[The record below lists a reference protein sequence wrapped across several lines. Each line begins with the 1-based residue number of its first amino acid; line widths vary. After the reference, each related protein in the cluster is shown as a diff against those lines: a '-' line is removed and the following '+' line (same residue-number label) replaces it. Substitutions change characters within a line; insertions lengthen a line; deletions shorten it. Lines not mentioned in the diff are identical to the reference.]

1 MSKHASRSRFRAKY
15 VAVLTA
21 LSLGIA
27 GVGIGVA
34 PAYAANT
41 LTVTSTTDSDGN
53 NACTTPGVIV
63 AASPITLRNAL
74 CVANNIGGSV
84 SVIVG
89 AGTYELSLGALS
101 LGTQAGAALSVEA
114 APGTAPVIRGGGT
127 EQVMTL
133 DPFLVGDVAVALT
146 GLTITGGVDN
156 VYGGGAIIAGSGGIA
171 TGDSLVVTDST
182 FIDNA
187 ANTTSDATNSPGGA
201 IQFVGGSLTVVDSTF
216 NDNSAG
222 SSSGGA
228 IAYQAMPGLVDQT
241 LTITGSTFSNNSTSS
256 TSTLPNGGGALELF
270 DLDGTATM
278 SITDSTFTGNTATG
292 SDVNPA
298 RGGAIWLH
306 SGALALERSTL
317 TDNSLSAAVPAG
329 GAAIQVESGATL
341 TASYNRLTD
350 NIDGAGI
357 FAASGASVSAPN
369 NWWGCNAGPGTT
381 GCGSVVPATADTFTP
396 YLQLNAVATPTM
408 ILPAETTSTITADL
422 LTNSAGT
429 SVAPGDLTAFSGL
442 PVTWTAI
449 LPAAAR
455 ASTASSPL
463 SNGAASMVYT
473 ANSSVGLGS
482 ATATLDHAAAV
493 ATVETATVPVITSDS
508 SAAFVAG
515 AAGSLTVES
524 TGYPAP
530 TITRESGTLPAGLT
544 FTPNGDGTATIAGT
558 PSAGSGG
565 SYSFTVQAESV
576 AGSDTQAL
584 RITVTEPPV
593 LTSSTSA
600 TFPVGE
606 RADFAV
612 TTTGFP
618 VVATI
623 SSTGTPPADVTFAD
637 NGDGTATLSG
647 TPAVGSGGVYVLTLG
662 ASNGT
667 SPDATQTLTVTV
679 NEDPVVSLHPAD
691 QTVNAGNPA
700 SFTAAVS
707 GFPAPTV
714 QWQVSTDG
722 GSRFSPLSGAV
733 SPTLSLTAAQSDN
746 GYRYRAVFT
755 NSGSSAITTSALL
768 TVGTAPTI
776 STAAAATFGATGQ
789 AQTFSVTTSGVP
801 DATLSKSG
809 TLPAWLTL
817 VDDGAGSAHLAATPP
832 AGSGGVYTFTIRASN
847 GFAPIADQVF
857 TLTVNEAPTI
867 TSTDAASLTTGTAGS
882 FVVTTTAA
890 FPVATT
896 VSIVGTLPPGV
907 TAIDNGDGTATIAG
921 TADIGTG
928 GSYALAVTATNGTL
942 TDATQSFTLT
952 VQGPPVITT
961 QPVPA
966 SVHSTTAVTFT
977 AAAVG
982 YPAPSVQWQVSTD
995 SGISFADLADAN
1007 AATLTFTAA
1016 QAQNGNLYRAVF
1028 SNATTAESESVL
1040 LTVGTPPTLA
1050 AAGEADFTVGTATS
1064 VTLTSTGYPT
1074 PQLSADSVPSWLLF
1088 TDNGD
1093 GTAALAGTPPPGSG
1107 GEYTVSVTAD
1117 NGFTPTAVLDFA
1129 VTVTEAPTIT
1139 STDAATLAAG
1149 TAADVTVTTTG
1160 GFPAA
1165 VALSYTGRLP
1175 SGMVFTDNAD
1185 GTATIAGTPVTGTG
1199 GVYSLT
1205 ISAGNDSSL
1214 ATEQTLTLTVTEP
1227 VGIESASTATFLH
1240 GVTGNFTVATSGG
1253 FPRTVTLTATGTL
1266 PDGLSFVDNG
1276 DGTGALSGTTT
1287 MAPGSVS
1294 IVLTS
1299 SNGVAD
1305 ATQVLEIDVIAAPA
1319 VALPLV
1325 LPSGNGQLT
1334 GVPGIA
1340 DAGTQL
1346 DVGADGFAP
1355 GATVT
1360 FGIYSVPLVLAT
1372 ALADASGT
1380 ARATVTIPST
1390 FTGQH
1395 TIAAIGI
1402 APDGSERFLRSAVT
1416 VAAPTAAADAAA
1428 DAAAAAEAAHIASTG
1443 VPYSVPVV
1451 SLLAL
1456 IVLLAGMFLARRSGR
1471 SGRSRS
1477 LG

>member
-34 PAYAANT
+34 PAYAANS

-53 NACTTPGVIV
+53 DACTTPSVIEP
-63 AASPITLRNAL
+63 ASPITLRNAL
-74 CVANNIGGSV
+74 CVANNMGDSV

-101 LGTQAGAALSVEA
+101 LGTQAGAALTVEA

-133 DPFLVGDVAVALT
+133 DPFLVGDVTVALT

-187 ANTTSDATNSPGGA
+187 ATSDATNSPGGA

-216 NDNSAG
+216 SGNSAG

-241 LTITGSTFSNNSTSS
+241 LTISGSTFSNNSTSS

-278 SITDSTFTGNTATG
+278 SITDSTFTGNAATG
-292 SDVNPA
+292 SAVNPA

-306 SGALALERSTL
+306 SGALTLLRSTL
-317 TDNSLSAAVPAG
+317 TDNSLSADVPAG

-350 NIDGAGI
+350 NTDGAGV

-369 NWWGCNAGPGTT
+369 NWWGCNAGPGTS
-381 GCGSVVPATADTFTP
+381 GCSAVVPATTDTFTP
-396 YLQLNAVATPTM
+396 YLQLRAEATPTI
-408 ILPAETTSTITADL
+408 ILPTETTSTITADL

-429 SVAPGDLTAFSGL
+429 SVAPGDLTAFNGR
-442 PVTWTAI
+442 PVQWSAI

-455 ASTASSPL
+455 AGATSSTL
-463 SNGAASMVYT
+463 RNGAASVVYT

-482 ATATLDHAAAV
+482 VTATLDHGAAV
-493 ATVETATVPVITSDS
+493 AAVATATVPVITSDS
-508 SAAFVAG
+508 TAAFVVGVAV
-515 AAGSLTVES
+515 SYVVDS

-530 TITRESGTLPAGLT
+530 AITRESGTLPAGLT
-544 FTPNGDGTATIAGT
+544 FTPNGDGTATLSGT

-565 SYSFTVQAESV
+565 DYAWTLQAENV
-576 AGSDTQAL
+576 AGSVTQPFTVA
-584 RITVTEPPV
+584 VTEPPV
-593 LTSSTSA
+593 LTSSTST
-600 TFPVGE
+600 TFTVGE
-606 RADFAV
+606 RAEFVV
-612 TTTGFP
+612 TTSGFP
-618 VVATI
+618 VDATI
-623 SSTGTPPADVTFAD
+623 TATGTRPDGMTFVD

-647 TPAVGSGGVYVLTLG
+647 TPTAGSGGVYVLTLG

-667 SPDATQTLTVTV
+667 SPDAAQTVTVTV
-679 NEDPVVSLHPAD
+679 NEDPAVSLHPAN

-700 SFTAAVS
+700 SFTAAVT

-755 NSGSSAITTSALL
+755 NSGGSVLTTSALL

-776 STAAAATFGATGQ
+776 STGAAATFGVTGQ
-789 AQTFSVTTSGVP
+789 AQSFSVTTSGVP
-801 DATLSKSG
+801 DAALSTSG
-809 TLPAWLTL
+809 TLPIWLAF
-817 VDDGAGSAHLAATPP
+817 VDDGAGGAHLAATPP
-832 AGSGGVYTFTIRASN
+832 VGSGGVYTFTIRASN
-847 GFAPIADQVF
+847 GFLPIATQVF
-857 TLTVNEAPTI
+857 TLTVNEAPTL
-867 TSTDAASLTTGTAGS
+867 SSSDAASLTTGTAGS

-890 FPVATT
+890 FPVATV
-896 VSIVGTLPPGV
+896 VSIMGTLPLGV
-907 TAIDNGDGTATIAG
+907 TATDNGDGTATIAG

-928 GSYALAVTATNGTL
+928 GSYPLTVTATNGTL
-942 TDATQSFTLT
+942 TDASQSFTLT
-952 VQGPPVITT
+952 VHGAPMITT

-1007 AATLTFTAA
+1007 AATLTFTAT

-1028 SNATTAESESVL
+1028 SNETATESEPVL
-1040 LTVGTPPTLA
+1040 LTVGTPPTVA
-1050 AAGEADFTVGTATS
+1050 AAGDANFTVGTANS
-1064 VTLTSTGYPT
+1064 VTLTSTGFPA
-1074 PQLSADSVPSWLLF
+1074 PELSAGSVPSWLLF

-1093 GTAALAGTPPPGSG
+1093 GTATLAGTPPLGSG
-1107 GEYTVSVTAD
+1107 GAHTVSVTAD
-1117 NGFTPTAVLDFA
+1117 NGFTPTGLLEIA

-1139 STDAATLAAG
+1139 STDAATLAVG
-1149 TAADVTVTTTG
+1149 TAATVTVTTAG
-1160 GFPAA
+1160 GFPTA
-1165 VALSYTGRLP
+1165 VALDYTGSLP
-1175 SGMVFTDNAD
+1175 PGMVFTDNSD
-1185 GTATIAGTPVTGTG
+1185 GTATITGTPERGSG
-1199 GVYSLT
+1199 GVYALT
-1205 ISAGNDSSL
+1205 ISARNDSPQ

-1227 VGIESASTATFLH
+1227 AGIESGATATFLH

-1253 FPRTVTLTATGTL
+1253 FPRAVTLTATGAL
-1266 PDGLSFVDNG
+1266 PNGLSFVDNG
-1276 DGTGALSGTTT
+1276 DGTGVLSGTTT

-1305 ATQVLEIDVIAAPA
+1305 ARQTLQIDVTAAPA
-1319 VALPLV
+1319 VGLPLV
-1325 LPSGNGQLT
+1325 VPSGNGHLT
-1334 GVPGIA
+1334 GVPSRA
-1340 DAGTQL
+1340 DAGAQL

-1360 FGIYSVPLVLAT
+1360 FGIYSAPLVLAT
-1372 ALADASGT
+1372 ALADARGT
-1380 ARATVTIPST
+1380 AQATVNIPST

-1395 TIAAIGI
+1395 TIVAIGI
-1402 APDGSERFLRSAVT
+1402 APDGSERSLRSAVT
-1416 VAAPTAAADAAA
+1416 VVGPTAST
-1428 DAAAAAEAAHIASTG
+1428 DAAAAAQAARIASTG

-1451 SLLAL
+1451 SLLAAL
-1456 IVLLAGMFLARRSGR
+1456 VLLAGLLLTRRSR
-1471 SGRSRS
+1471 R